1 MILWCYSAILWFSI
15 FSPSVATTFTCTV
28 WNAPNRL
35 INSNTQKTIHFR
47 LWPLLK
53 RTLGVDICAMGCLWT
68 IWCVVLEAVPEIHS
82 FVFNLPWPC
91 LLASVIYTDRCSH
104 LKWIQRSEYQCLKSA
119 MLAKCCCS
127 ASKQSYNVIL

>member
-1 MILWCYSAILWFSI
+1 MMLQRYIVVFYFFTICGNNFYMHCMKCAKSI
-15 FSPSVATTFTCTV
+15 
-28 WNAPNRL
+28 NKQQHR
-35 INSNTQKTIHFR
+35 KKYIHFR

-104 LKWIQRSEYQCLKSA
+104 LKWIQRSEYQSLKSA

-127 ASKQSYNVIL
+127 ASKQSYIVIL